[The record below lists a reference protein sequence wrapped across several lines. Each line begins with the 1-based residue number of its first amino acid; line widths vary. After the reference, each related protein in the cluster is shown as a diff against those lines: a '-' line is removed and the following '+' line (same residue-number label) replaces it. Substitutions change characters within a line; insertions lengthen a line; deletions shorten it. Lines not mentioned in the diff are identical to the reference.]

1 MLSVVSLP
9 IAFGSVVG
17 PHKEEAAGAHSC
29 SWQSERDTES

>member
-9 IAFGSVVG
+9 IAFGFVVG
-17 PHKEEAAGAHSC
+17 LHKEEVAGAHAC